1 MRKSERTAYENA
13 FQRCNN
19 RNDPQ
24 WHKYGGRGIK
34 MLFASFADFFADI
47 GPKPDGYYLD
57 RIDNNGHYEAGN
69 VHWVTPSESVRNRN
83 PVTYATHEM
92 VCSVCGTPFA
102 ARHRDAR
109 FCGQPCIGRAYY
121 QTHKGV

>member
-92 VCSVCGTPFA
+92 VCSVCGTPLRHVIVMRVFVVSLVLV
-102 ARHRDAR
+102 ARITKRTKA
-109 FCGQPCIGRAYY
+109 
-121 QTHKGV
+121 